1 MSFKKL
7 HPLLKTSLSNL
18 NFEDSLP
25 FQKEVLPIVKGGADA
40 YVIGKK
46 GAGKTTALIIHTINK
61 LKAEAFEDSPR
72 ALILVE
78 NQQKII
84 EMENE
89 FKKITQNTDL
99 RIYATSERY
108 DFEKQKVAI
117 YYGQDIVIGTPAFI
131 SKLYFQNAIH
141 LGQIQIFALE
151 DADYLGR
158 YNAYN
163 HILRLT
169 ESMNKFQS
177 IIIADEWNPKIANY
191 QNGFMSNA
199 RLVRLKG

>member
-7 HPLLKTSLSNL
+7 HLLLKESLSKL

-25 FQKEVLPIVKGGADA
+25 FQKEVLPIIKGGADA
-40 YVIGKK
+40 YIIGEK
-46 GAGKTTALIIHTINK
+46 GVGKTTALIIHTINK
-61 LKAEAFEDSPR
+61 LKAEAYEDSPR

-84 EMENE
+84 TLEEE
-89 FKKITQNTDL
+89 FKKHTQNTDL
-99 RIYATSERY
+99 RVYATSERY

-117 YYGQDIVIGTPAFI
+117 YYGQDIIIGTPNFI

-141 LGQIQIFALE
+141 LGQIQIFAL
-151 DADYLGR
+151 DDTDYLGR
-158 YNAYN
+158 HNAYN

-177 IIIADEWNPKIANY
+177 IIIADKWNSKIANY
-191 QNGFMSNA
+191 QNNYMSNA
-199 RLVRLKG
+199 RVIKNKS